1 MNIYLVYQ
9 KYNKDFLAFA
19 KSITSNHSEAF
30 DLVQD
35 AYVAAL
41 EREEIFESM
50 NEYQIKGW
58 FFTTIKN
65 KNIDNIRKTN
75 RLTYQSEI
83 EIFTK
88 VESFEEKVVLQ
99 DLLYKLPEKYRKVVL
114 LRYEMNLNSTE
125 IGERL
130 NISPSTVRSQLSNA
144 LKILRDYL

>member
-1 MNIYLVYQ
+1 MDIYGVYE

-19 KSITSNHSEAF
+19 KSISINHSEAF

-35 AYVAAL
+35 AYLAAL

-65 KNIDNIRKTN
+65 KNIDNIRKN
-75 RLTYQSEI
+75 SRMHYENHI

-88 VESFEEKVVLQ
+88 VESFEQKVAMEELI
-99 DLLYKLPEKYRKVVL
+99 YRLPEKYRRVVVL
-114 LRYEMNLNSTE
+114 RYKANLNSRE
-125 IGERL
+125 IGEML
-130 NISPSTVRSQLSNA
+130 EISPSTVRSQLGKA
-144 LKILRDYL
+144 LETLKEYL

>member
-19 KSITSNHSEAF
+19 KSITNNHSEAF

-41 EREEIFESM
+41 EREDIFEIM

-65 KNIDNIRKTN
+65 KNIDNIRKTS
-75 RLTYQSEI
+75 RLVFQSEI
-83 EIFTK
+83 EIFG
-88 VESFEEKVVLQ
+88 EEAGFEERIALRN
-99 DLLYKLPEKYRKVVL
+99 LLHKLPEKYR
-114 LRYEMNLNSTE
+114 EDGFDWDS
-125 IGERL
+125 
-130 NISPSTVRSQLSNA
+130 
-144 LKILRDYL
+144 

>member
-35 AYVAAL
+35 AYVSAL